1 MILDAYTLRCK
12 VPDVNERTPDPHAS
26 PLGACLVG
34 YGMMGEWHARA
45 LVRAGCTL
53 QVLVGRREAQTR
65 AFAEAHGFARA
76 TVSFDEAIAAPDV
89 DLVVLANPSEQH
101 AGFAR
106 RALEHGKHVLVEIP
120 LAMSLADARE
130 VVELAEQR
138 GLRLGVV
145 HPLRVRTDLVALR
158 ERLAEG
164 SERLTLVHGRF
175 FTHRLTNVG
184 GTGYRRSWTDN
195 LLWHHMAH
203 LIDAAGWLA
212 GSPVVRVDSFVAPLD
227 PRTGTSLEA
236 TVIAETHSAV
246 PLVAT
251 GSYNGHE
258 QIFELMAVTDRESYR
273 LDVRAA
279 TLTSGAG
286 THGIEGEEANCARIP
301 IDFADAVREGRDPI
315 VSGRSVL
322 PALQVLDEAQR
333 RWDAQHGARPI
344 PGRPSGS

>member
-1 MILDAYTLRCK
+1 
-12 VPDVNERTPDPHAS
+12 
-26 PLGACLVG
+26 
-34 YGMMGEWHARA
+34 MMGGWHARA
-45 LVRAGCTL
+45 LARAGCTL
-53 QVLVGRREAQTR
+53 QILVGRREENTR
-65 AFAEAHGFARA
+65 AFAAAHGFARS
-76 TVSFDEAIAAPDV
+76 TLSFDEAIASRDV

-120 LAMSLADARE
+120 LAMSLADATA
-130 VVELAEQR
+130 VVTLAEQR

-158 ERLAEG
+158 ARLAQG

-184 GTGYRRSWTDN
+184 GTGYQRSWTDN

-203 LIDAAGWLA
+203 LVDAATWLA
-212 GSPVVRVDSFVAPLD
+212 GSPVVRVESIVAPLD
-227 PRTGTSLEA
+227 QRTGTSLEA
-236 TVIAETHSAV
+236 AVIAETQSAAA
-246 PLVAT
+246 LVAT
-251 GSYNGHE
+251 GSYSGHE

-286 THGIEGEEANCARIP
+286 THEIEDEEANCSRIA
-301 IDFADAVREGRDPI
+301 IDFADAVREGRDPV

-322 PALQVLDEAQR
+322 PALQVLEQAQR
-333 RWDAQHGARPI
+333 RWDTQHGARAV
-344 PGRPSGS
+344 PGRPSRR